1 MNISAGSSIKNGGI
15 VGSGS
20 SVTLDEGKFTESDL
34 NAVVSVKVIN
44 QTTDLVGDVTI
55 KGFVNSANGQSE
67 FVLNENG
74 SNKGT
79 SAAMSKT
86 ETTITVSWSGGGQI
100 KPENQSWT
108 LDSLY
113 SAAAA
118 FPANVARCPQ
128 KTWAILTPYYHS
140 KSFLKWSKDKK
151 IKVPQFDGAL
161 VYANALLDMFMEY
174 KTLVG
179 RIQAVL
185 NNPVNYICT
194 KADNPIRV
202 NVIELLEVRKE
213 LNKEMK
219 KITKMVDKISQNPES
234 VDEIESQSDIQEPE
248 LWTTRIPIHR
258 PNEENSDEWSTAKAA
273 EVLSNF
279 SFSVD
284 SPVQKTGTTSQSD
297 PADDVAFPP
306 IHRLGQ
312 EISFMEEEKKEF
324 STIQGRKKFRDF
336 WIGMPVGYPDGV
348 FFNDARKML
357 DEHAQLTQADTPLA
371 TLLHGKYPA
380 FFEIYMVFKY
390 QLNVIGWIRTP
401 WGVYGD
407 DSKRSVEKIALYLE
421 PDERVVNVRI
431 GKAKEMEIYEN
442 SVPFLDEN
450 VGIAFIELM
459 TNKGRRMAVGDP
471 EETKVVQNMPKD
483 PSQGLRGC
491 ASPQCSFDLIGWLRE
506 YLPPD
511 KLTDARAD
519 GDEMDGVK
527 KPSARKPT
535 PSLAPS
541 YEKKTKQWANDFM
554 APYKT
559 PPASRDTITL
569 SHLSEYMKTYVC
581 MLEAKQLFEII
592 SKNPIEMIPEFGIVD
607 LRDTYDRKKI
617 KAAIDMPFE
626 DKPQVAVLK
635 QSTDPEADERVW
647 NHLPLS
653 KGHLFIPLQ
662 RSG

>member
-1 MNISAGSSIKNGGI
+1 MSSILIAPYNDSMRLGQGYNSFLHRPCILDAVKFDQTKTDVASDKRQNTSQVVDYSSRFVDKISEVAKSMNVSAGSSIKNGGI

-44 QTTDLVGDVTI
+44 QTTDLVGDVTFVDPDMSFTNEEFFTTYGNCYISGFIEGGELIGVVSVKVMDIQNKTEIKQAI

-67 FVLNENG
+67 FVLNENA
-74 SNKGT
+74 SNSGT
-79 SAAMSKT
+79 SAVMKKT

-100 KPENQSWT
+100 KPGTSQRQLNKPAPKLIIIENQSWT

-140 KSFLKWSKDKK
+140 KSFLKWSKDKG

-179 RIQAVL
+179 RVQAVL

-213 LNKEMK
+213 LNREMK

-234 VDEIESQSDIQEPE
+234 VDEIEAQSDIQEPE

-284 SPVQKTGTTSQSD
+284 SPVQRTGAATQSD
-297 PADDVAFPP
+297 AADAVAFPS
-306 IHRLGQ
+306 IHRSGQ

-324 STIQGRKKFRDF
+324 STIAGRKKFKDF
-336 WIGMPVGYPDGV
+336 WIGMPVGYPDGEL
-348 FFNDARKML
+348 FNDARKMI
-357 DEHAQLTQADTPLA
+357 DDRTELTQADKPLS

-390 QLNVIGWIRTP
+390 QVNVIGWIRSP
-401 WGVYGD
+401 WGVHGD
-407 DSKRSVEKIALYLE
+407 DHSKQAVEKIALYLE
-421 PDERVVNVRI
+421 PDERVINVRI
-431 GKAKEMEIYEN
+431 GKAREMEIYEN

-450 VGIAFIELM
+450 VGISFIELQ

-471 EETKVVQNMPKD
+471 EETKVIQNMPKN
-483 PSQGLRGC
+483 PSHGLRGWYGR
-491 ASPQCSFDLIGWLRE
+491 SNSFINRLG
-506 YLPPD
+506 
-511 KLTDARAD
+511 
-519 GDEMDGVK
+519 
-527 KPSARKPT
+527 
-535 PSLAPS
+535 
-541 YEKKTKQWANDFM
+541 
-554 APYKT
+554 
-559 PPASRDTITL
+559 
-569 SHLSEYMKTYVC
+569 
-581 MLEAKQLFEII
+581 
-592 SKNPIEMIPEFGIVD
+592 PIWG
-607 LRDTYDRKKI
+607 
-617 KAAIDMPFE
+617 
-626 DKPQVAVLK
+626 
-635 QSTDPEADERVW
+635 
-647 NHLPLS
+647 
-653 KGHLFIPLQ
+653 
-662 RSG
+662 